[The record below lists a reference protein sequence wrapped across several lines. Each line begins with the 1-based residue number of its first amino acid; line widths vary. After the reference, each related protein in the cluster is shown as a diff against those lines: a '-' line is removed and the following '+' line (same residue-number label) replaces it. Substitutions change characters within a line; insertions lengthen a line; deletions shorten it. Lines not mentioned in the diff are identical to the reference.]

1 MAPGTWWPAPVAPGR
16 GGLLSC
22 PEPRGASCRRRGW
35 GGGRAAGARSG
46 SSGAAPAPPA
56 ARGWGHH
63 PAGRVT
69 GGYRCT
75 GESGQLTDPPTL
87 LRIQKYKNV
96 LDFRFASPKI
106 ARRPSFMSQS
116 DCDQLAELL
125 HIYTKEQATLGVQS
139 GLYLNWFL
147 IKDGRWQIHLH
158 FIFHNFDQL
167 NEWIDYLEEYF
178 HQKLPSFIAKFI
190 FNTNHCPCSI
200 IREREVWL
208 HDYTKW
214 SAVQGFKSV

>member
-1 MAPGTWWPAPVAPGR
+1 MCLLDSTPCPCKKRLFTLSDTEMCKQYFLLIFKMWKYCVCTVSMSVPEAPVTGWPAPVAPGR

-75 GESGQLTDPPTL
+75 GESCQLTDPPTRL
-87 LRIQKYKNV
+87 WREKYKMFWISDLPHQRLLGGLV
-96 LDFRFASPKI
+96 SC
-106 ARRPSFMSQS
+106 PSQTVTNLQS
-116 DCDQLAELL
+116 
-125 HIYTKEQATLGVQS
+125 
-139 GLYLNWFL
+139 
-147 IKDGRWQIHLH
+147 
-158 FIFHNFDQL
+158 
-167 NEWIDYLEEYF
+167 
-178 HQKLPSFIAKFI
+178 
-190 FNTNHCPCSI
+190 CSI
-200 IREREVWL
+200 FIPGGRQ
-208 HDYTKW
+208 T
-214 SAVQGFKSV
+214 